1 MGNGHDTPRVEAPA
15 VASSPM
21 LERSS
26 CLRPTASRLLHV
38 SYLVSPRLA
47 YRLADRGC
55 SACGR
60 GPGTSVHSGGARLA
74 TTQLPA
80 PRAELPSP
88 RYGYMAAVIAA
99 HAAEVLR
106 TLCSSVDIHTGDEGV
121 PLWTQLR
128 ATLRESI
135 VLAPVMLERLG
146 ATTPS
151 VTASEVDRWTR
162 TAVVAISVLAPYQR
176 LTVRS
181 PWLCW
186 WSRCMCAWGWCVL
199 TTSMVR
205 CAGWVPSTSDRHGR
219 ASHLR

>member
-38 SYLVSPRLA
+38 SYPVSPRLA

-181 PWLCW
+181 PWLCC
-186 WSRCMCAWGWCVL
+186 SRCMCAWGWCVL

>member
-26 CLRPTASRLLHV
+26 CLRPTASRFLHV

-80 PRAELPSP
+80 PRTELPAP

-135 VLAPVMLERLG
+135 VLAPVMLAASLVRWP
-146 ATTPS
+146 TPP
-151 VTASEVDRWTR
+151 T
-162 TAVVAISVLAPYQR
+162 VVAASRVALACVVVLLEQM
-176 LTVRS
+176 L
-181 PWLCW
+181 
-186 WSRCMCAWGWCVL
+186 VL
-199 TTSMVR
+199 LLVQLL
-205 CAGWVPSTSDRHGR
+205 A
-219 ASHLR
+219 